1 MNKLAL
7 ILTFAAAGALAA
19 CGGSQTTTSSPT
31 SAPMVEETPAPAPT
45 STVRFVHAAAA
56 PTVDIM
62 AGGDVL
68 LSGVAAGAF
77 NAQRLT
83 VPAGPHSLAVAPA
96 GTTDAVVSADVD
108 LAADGDYTVIV
119 IGDASSVIRATMPSA
134 IVLEDSLAAP
144 AEGMGH
150 IRFVHAVPGGP
161 EVQIRTADGRGFAA
175 GAGYRAT
182 TDFVAIA
189 AGQTTLEVVA
199 GADTILSAPIG
210 IADGFLYTVIVAPE
224 GDGVGAI
231 VVSERP

>member
-210 IADGFLYTVIVAPE
+210 IADGFLYTVIVALE